1 MPDTSETLLR
11 SAQVAKILQ
20 CSVPWVY
27 KASESGLL
35 PSVRIPCPGKGQKQ
49 TKTMVRFQMADVMEF
64 IDAHRKGA
72 VDCPSKVGTKT

>member
-11 SAQVAKILQ
+11 PAQVAKILQ

-27 KASESGLL
+27 KASEGGLL

-49 TKTMVRFQMADVMEF
+49 RKTMVRFQVADVMAF
-64 IDAHRKGA
+64 INSHRKGA
-72 VDCPSKVGTKT
+72 VDCESNNVV